1 MPASG
6 SSARFG
12 GSFFKSGLVRA
23 AFKTATLGF
32 FALALSGC
40 FMFGPG
46 KIVEEE
52 IVPVTELYDSAI
64 ENVNKQSYKTALEE
78 FQKLDRQH
86 PYSEYAEKSKL
97 MQVFIYFRTKKLDE
111 AILAADR
118 YLALYPSS
126 EDAAYAMYLKGSSY
140 YGRIR
145 DITRDQRDAQ
155 DAIDTYQQL
164 IANYPGSEYA
174 ADARTKILLAEDQL
188 AGKEM
193 SVGRYYLGNGQYTA
207 AINRFKVVVEEHEES
222 THVEEALMRLT
233 EAYLKL
239 GLTNEARN
247 AAAVLG
253 LNYPAS
259 QWYQDAYS
267 LLQSQNL
274 TPQAQAGNS
283 LGASL

>member
-1 MPASG
+1 V
-6 SSARFG
+6 
-12 GSFFKSGLVRA
+12 L
-23 AFKTATLGF
+23 KTVTLGF
-32 FALALSGC
+32 FALALGGC
-40 FMFGPG
+40 FMFGSS

-52 IVPVTELYDSAI
+52 IIPVEVLYDSAI
-64 ENVNKQSYKTALEE
+64 ESVNRQGYKAALED

-97 MQVFIYFRTKKLDE
+97 MQVFIYFRTKKLEE

-126 EDAAYAMYLKGSSY
+126 EDAAYAMYLKGTSY
-140 YGRIR
+140 YGQIR
-145 DITRDQRDAQ
+145 DITRDQQNAQ
-155 DAIDTYQQL
+155 SAIETYQQL
-164 IANYPGSEYA
+164 IANYPNSEYA
-174 ADARTKILLAEDQL
+174 ADARTKLLLAQDQI

-207 AINRFKVVVEEHEES
+207 AINRFKVVVEEHEKS

-239 GLTNEARN
+239 GLVSEARN
-247 AAAVLG
+247 SAAVLG

-259 QWYQDAYS
+259 SWYQDAYS
-267 LLQSQNL
+267 LLQTQNL
-274 TPQAQAGNS
+274 TPQAQAGNT